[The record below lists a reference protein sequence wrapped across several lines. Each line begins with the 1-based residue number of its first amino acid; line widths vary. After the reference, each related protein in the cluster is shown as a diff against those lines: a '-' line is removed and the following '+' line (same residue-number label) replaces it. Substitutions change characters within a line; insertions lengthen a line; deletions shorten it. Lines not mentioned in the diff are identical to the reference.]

1 MIGGIL
7 YKYCADAEMRRLMKQ
22 ESMGGQLATFA
33 LAAIFGGVAG
43 TMLLTLRILINVM
56 FGRYAVSAELQ
67 AAQYGGWMQT
77 VAGGV
82 YVYLAL
88 HRKMRRRE
96 TQAQGMLRMVAG
108 GGDFVRRDWS
118 IGRGDQRRMA
128 MNIRILPRMPR
139 HVGRPFIHS
148 I

>member
-1 MIGGIL
+1 M
-7 YKYCADAEMRRLMKQ
+7 Q
-22 ESMGGQLATFA
+22 Q
-33 LAAIFGGVAG
+33 AIFGGVAG
-43 TMLLTLRILINVM
+43 IMLLTLRRLINVM

-82 YVYLAL
+82 YVAL

-96 TQAQGMLRMVAG
+96 MQAQCMRRMVAG
-108 GGDFVRRDWS
+108 GGESVRRDWS
-118 IGRGDQRRMA
+118 IRRGDQRRMA

-139 HVGRPFIHS
+139 HAGRPFIHS